1 MRISNRLLSWTS
13 AEFFFTLNWLTG
25 VSFAI
30 LSNDISS
37 QLHLDKVQLGLLGG
51 VFLFSYAISQ
61 VLYGIIVPKV
71 PLGLLLTLAAILSA
85 GGTLLFSQ
93 GTSFPA
99 ALLGRVIMGLGLSST
114 MIGILYLTSREYK
127 SHYAFVSSLVAGL
140 ANISGALLGFASAF
154 LPLLVNFRTVYLVFA
169 ALLLISAVLIFFEVG
184 DERASTQPN
193 STTHSLGMLFRIVLS
208 SRHFW
213 AAFVYYCGTLG
224 TQLPFANL
232 WNIQF
237 QMNLFHRS
245 VQHSTVI
252 NAMIPLGVTFG
263 SIAAGFWA
271 ERSGFITPLRFYVV
285 MTFLFFLVALIF
297 PLSEVT
303 SGIMMFLLGMGLSGS
318 TLALAALQQNLP
330 TAAVPLGTTIVI
342 TAACLYG
349 GLLQPLIGLV
359 ISSHKNADPLLYF
372 IHYGNPDFP
381 TYQYAL
387 ICLMV
392 GVLFAVIASFFLSER
407 SINCSKTE
415 IEYSNENT

>member
-1 MRISNRLLSWTS
+1 MTSCRLKAWSS
-13 AEFFFTLNWLTG
+13 AEFFFILNWLTG
-25 VSFAI
+25 VTFAI

-61 VLYGIIVPKV
+61 VIYGIIIPKV
-71 PLGLLLTLAAILSA
+71 PLVLLLTLAAIVSA

-93 GTSFPA
+93 GNSFSV
-99 ALLGRVIMGLGLSST
+99 ALIGRVIMGLGLSST
-114 MIGILYLTSREYK
+114 MVGILYLTSREYK
-127 SHYAFVSSLVAGL
+127 SHYAFVSSLVASL
-140 ANISGALLGFASAF
+140 ANISGALLGFTSAF
-154 LPLLVNFRTVYLVFA
+154 LPLLVNFRTVYFVFA

-184 DERASTQPN
+184 DERTPTQP
-193 STTHSLGMLFRIVLS
+193 SSVTHSLGMLFRLVLT

-245 VQHSTVI
+245 VQQSTVI
-252 NAMIPLGVTFG
+252 NAMIPLGVTIG
-263 SIAAGFWA
+263 SISAGFWA
-271 ERSGFITPLRFYVV
+271 ERSGFITPMRFYVV
-285 MTFLFFLVALIF
+285 MTFLLFLVALVI

-359 ISSHKNADPLLYF
+359 ISLHKNGDPLLYF
-372 IHYGNPDFP
+372 IHYDNPDFP

-387 ICLMV
+387 ICLIV
-392 GVLFAVIASFFLSER
+392 GVLFAVIASFFLSEK
-407 SINCSKTE
+407 SINYSKTE
-415 IEYSNENT
+415 IECSY